1 MGFVQ
6 LSCWLKGPH
15 RYSQIFQV
23 FANAIVIYEL
33 MVRPQYLP
41 ISLKRE
47 KLSQFLTRTFTQ
59 DSGSYEEWRLKDYKG
74 QRTGLRKQYFP
85 KTTGLTHIIS
95 QGRHRFQPDR
105 VPALGEGHEHELA
118 SLIKKLSSKDI
129 YLQRKNQF
137 CSMQYHFRVASCP
150 TVDGQQKI
158 NCGIFVDFAIL
169 AFYYILLLCQ
179 SLFY

>member
-1 MGFVQ
+1 MEQ
-6 LSCWLKGPH
+6 PALNEMSSSNH
-15 RYSQIFQV
+15 S
-23 FANAIVIYEL
+23 A
-33 MVRPQYLP
+33 
-41 ISLKRE
+41 
-47 KLSQFLTRTFTQ
+47 Q

-137 CSMQYHFRVASCP
+137 CSGTFSSAKHPVAMYREAS
-150 TVDGQQKI
+150 VVVFSG
-158 NCGIFVDFAIL
+158 
-169 AFYYILLLCQ
+169 Y
-179 SLFY
+179 